1 MGFIKRWQDAAWL
14 VVLLILAYLAY
25 RIIPA
30 IDPRAGIDGFG
41 DLFNALLMGVK
52 GVASTIMAYLCKRLY
67 WWEPSEER
75 ECRWHDEISS
85 NNTTVRRAA
94 ATSIILDRLEYIAWL
109 AFWLFVFF

>member
-14 VVLLILAYLAY
+14 IVLLILAYLAY

-30 IDPRAGIDGFG
+30 IDPRSGIDGFG
-41 DLFNALLMGVK
+41 DLFNALVMGVK
-52 GVASTIMAYLCKRLY
+52 GVATTIMAYLCKRLY

-75 ECRWHDEISS
+75 EREWHDRLALG
-85 NNTTVRRAA
+85 NNPGRTALTA
-94 ATSIILDRLEYIAWL
+94 IILDRLEYAAWL